1 MDGRGVPARLP
12 APCSEVPP
20 LARSAALSSALAPP
34 EPASPPRGAGAIGV
48 PDRLARLACTVSG
61 AAGAV
66 VVALHDARATVVG
79 RHGDAAAHYGDGG
92 APAGRG
98 MSGAALTLRLC
109 SPETGEPV
117 GELVL
122 LDHPG
127 REWDDAARAA
137 LDDVAASAADAL
149 ARRGETRTAARGSA
163 LQRERTARALAEA
176 GEKRYAFLA
185 EAGALLDS
193 SLDYQSSFQ
202 KLARLVVPALA
213 DYCLIDEAV
222 PDGGLR
228 RIARAHVD
236 PAKETILYENAYHAP
251 PAEEAEL
258 SRHPVMRV
266 IRTGIPL
273 LVSDFTQADVEVIAH
288 DDDHR
293 HRLRALDLRSYIIAP
308 LAARGRVLGAIT
320 LAASGESGRRYR
332 ATDVALAEEVAR
344 RAAMAIDNARL
355 YTLAQQAIRD
365 REAVLAVVSHDMR
378 NPLASILLNATMLL
392 DMSPVGSLGDWM
404 QDSLSHIVQ
413 SVEQTER
420 LITDLLDVARME
432 EGGGISVERA
442 AVDAR
447 PLVDT
452 AVRMLQPLAQAR
464 GVELAREPGGALP
477 VLADSDRVLQVL
489 GNLIGNALKFTD
501 DGGHVRV
508 SAHSYGDE
516 QWFSV
521 TDTGIGIP
529 EEEQP
534 FVFDRFR
541 QVGRDRRGVGLGLPI
556 ARGIVEAHAGR
567 IWLDSRPGMG
577 TTVYFTLPAASL
589 DDAPAPV
596 SGFIPD

>member
-1 MDGRGVPARLP
+1 ML
-12 APCSEVPP
+12 
-20 LARSAALSSALAPP
+20 
-34 EPASPPRGAGAIGV
+34 
-48 PDRLARLACTVSG
+48 DRLARLACTLTG
-61 AAGAV
+61 APAAAV
-66 VVALHDARATVVG
+66 LELDGDHNKVVG
-79 RHGDAAAHYGDGG
+79 RHGDAAATVNG
-92 APAGRG
+92 APAPVRG
-98 MSGAALTLRLC
+98 SGVVPVLTLRLC
-109 SPETGEPV
+109 SPGTGEAV
-117 GELVL
+117 GELVVM
-122 LDHPG
+122 DRPG
-127 REWDDAARAA
+127 REWTAAQHAA

-149 ARRGETRTAARGSA
+149 ARRGEGGATRGSA

-185 EAGALLDS
+185 EVSALLDA
-193 SLDYQSSFQ
+193 SLDYQKSFQ

-213 DYCLIDEAV
+213 DYCLIDEAM

-236 PAKETILYENAYHAP
+236 PAKEALLYDNTYHPP
-251 PAEEAEL
+251 PAAEEEL

-266 IRTGIPL
+266 IRTGMPL
-273 LVSDFTQADVEVIAH
+273 LVADFTSEMMEVIAH

-293 HRLRALDLRSYIIAP
+293 GRLRALDLRSYIIAP

-332 ATDVALAEEVAR
+332 APDVALAEEVAR

-365 REAVLAVVSHDMR
+365 REAVLAVVSHDLR

-392 DMSPVGSLGDWM
+392 DMAPPGTLAGWM
-404 QDSLSHIVQ
+404 ADNLRQIVQ
-413 SVEQTER
+413 SVEQTNR

-432 EGGGISVERA
+432 ESGGIPLDRTRM
-442 AVDAR
+442 DAR

-452 AVRMLQPLAQAR
+452 AVRMLQPVAQAR
-464 GVELAREPGGALP
+464 GVELLQATDGPLP

-489 GNLIGNALKFTD
+489 SNLIGNAVKFTD
-501 DGGHVRV
+501 DGGQVRV
-508 SAHSYGDE
+508 SAQSYGDE

-529 EEEQP
+529 EDQQP

-541 QVGRDRRGVGLGLPI
+541 QAGRDRRGVGLGLPI
-556 ARGIVEAHAGR
+556 ARGIVEAHGGR

-577 TTVYFTLPAASL
+577 TTVCFTLPAAQVEE
-589 DDAPAPV
+589 DGAADVTPAAGTV
-596 SGFIPD
+596 SE